1 MKTWYLI
8 GFAGQICFGS
18 RFLVQWIS
26 SEVKKKSM
34 VPLAFWHLSIL
45 GGLLLLVYAIWRR
58 DPVFIVGQALGQVV
72 YVRNLILIHR
82 ERTADRVA

>member
-1 MKTWYLI
+1 
-8 GFAGQICFGS
+8 
-18 RFLVQWIS
+18 
-26 SEVKKKSM
+26 M

-82 ERTADRVA
+82 ERTADRAA